1 MGRKPKQVLDSIWG
15 VYLRR
20 KLTALRVDQK
30 TVCDK
35 AGFSRQTLNR
45 WWLGYSEPRVRNMII
60 FIRTIAEIEDRPVE
74 EIIKEIVELYDG
86 IERTKGMT

>member
-1 MGRKPKQVLDSIWG
+1 MGRKPIEVLDSIWG

-20 KLTALRVDQK
+20 KLTRLNVEQK

-45 WWLGYSEPRVRNMII
+45 WWLGHSEPRVRNLII
-60 FIRTIAEIEDRPVE
+60 FLRTIAEIEGKPVE
-74 EIIKEIVELYDG
+74 EIIKEIVDLYADV
-86 IERTKGMT
+86 ERSKGMT